1 MAVNFGVQ
9 LRHMRKM
16 RRYTQK
22 QLAQLVGVP
31 VSCITAMEN
40 NKRKPDAY
48 TLAKLSQVLEVSA
61 DYLLCVES
69 YKDKKEEKHKEKNE
83 SNVKLPEKNALPLF
97 GDSTEA
103 LDVINSI
110 TNALQEQAGL
120 MYNGE
125 PIGEED
131 LQKVADAIRIAGEIA
146 LRQCK
151 RKE

>member
-1 MAVNFGVQ
+1 MTINFGIQ
-9 LRHMRKM
+9 LRHMRKI

-69 YKDKKEEKHKEKNE
+69 YKDNKEEKNDSSENTADKDVLSAFE
-83 SNVKLPEKNALPLF
+83 S
-97 GDSTEA
+97 GSDA

-110 TNALQEQAGL
+110 TKALQEQSGL

-125 PIGEED
+125 PISEDD